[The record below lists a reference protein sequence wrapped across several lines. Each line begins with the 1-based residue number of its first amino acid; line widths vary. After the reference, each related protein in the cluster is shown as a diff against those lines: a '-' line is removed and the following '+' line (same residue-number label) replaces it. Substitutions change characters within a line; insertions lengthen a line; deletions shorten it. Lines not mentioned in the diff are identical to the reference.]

1 MMKDKNVAALLAF
14 FLGTFGIHRFYLG
27 QIGLGI
33 AYALFFWTGI
43 PAILGFIDAIVLFA
57 MDQDRFDMKYNWEY
71 YRSDVRQRRE
81 RDFERRERDM
91 RRRQNRDT
99 DFDRRR
105 RQRERN
111 IEQWY
116 SRQDR
121 KNGTG
126 KTQVQHQQRA
136 NEQKRWQE
144 QQRQRALTQKK
155 TSYKQIGIRKFKDY
169 DYDAAIEQFLKV
181 LDIDEKDVP
190 THFNLACAYSL
201 NENAKESFHHLSKAV
216 EHGFSDFKKI
226 KEHDALAFLRIQP
239 QFDEFEEN
247 GFRLPGSKEEEEE
260 EQEAQQLD
268 SPQEDLL
275 QSSPDLL
282 DQLQKLGE
290 LRDKGLLTEEEFD
303 MQKKK
308 LLN

>member
-57 MDQDRFDMKYNWEY
+57 MDRDRFDMKYNWEY
-71 YRSDVRQRRE
+71 YRSDVRRRRE
-81 RDFERRERDM
+81 RDFDRREWEM
-91 RRRQNRDT
+91 RRRRERDT

-105 RQRERN
+105 RQREKD
-111 IEQWY
+111 IEQWH
-116 SRQDR
+116 SRQRQRNGEAQTER
-121 KNGTG
+121 K
-126 KTQVQHQQRA
+126 QRA

-144 QQRQRALTQKK
+144 QQRERALTQKK
-155 TSYKQIGIRKFKDY
+155 TTYKQVGIRKFKDY
-169 DYDAAIEQFLKV
+169 DYDAAIEQFKKV
-181 LDIDEKDVP
+181 LDIDVKDVP

-201 NENAKESFHHLSKAV
+201 NENAERSFHHLDQAV
-216 EHGFSDFKKI
+216 QYGFSDFKKI

-239 QFDEFEEN
+239 QFEEFEQN
-247 GFRLPGSKEEEEE
+247 GFRLAPAGELEEEEE
-260 EQEAQQLD
+260 NQQLD
-268 SPQEDLL
+268 SLEEGEDDLL

-303 MQKKK
+303 VQKKK

>member
-1 MMKDKNVAALLAF
+1 MKDKNVAALLAF

-71 YRSDVRQRRE
+71 YRSDVRQRQE
-81 RDFERRERDM
+81 RDFERREREM
-91 RRRQNRDT
+91 RRRRERET
-99 DFDRRR
+99 DFERRR
-105 RQRERN
+105 RQRERD
-111 IEQWY
+111 IEQWH
-116 SRQDR
+116 SRQRR
-121 KNGTG
+121 KNGR
-126 KTQVQHQQRA
+126 VSDEREQRA
-136 NEQKRWQE
+136 KEQKRWQE

-155 TSYKQIGIRKFKDY
+155 TAYKQVGIRKFKDY

-201 NENAKESFHHLSKAV
+201 NENAEKSFHHLSKAV
-216 EHGFSDFKKI
+216 EFGFSDFNKI
-226 KEHDALAFLRIQP
+226 KEHDALAFLRIQS
-239 QFDEFEEN
+239 QFDEFEQN
-247 GFRLPGSKEEEEE
+247 GFRLPSSEEEVEEEEE
-260 EQEAQQLD
+260 MQELE
-268 SPQEDLL
+268 SPEEDLL

-290 LRDKGLLTEEEFD
+290 LRDKGLLTEEEFAV
-303 MQKKK
+303 QKKK